1 MALRDEIDA
10 RIKERESWALRRQLG
25 IPNNR
30 RLWVL
35 TCMDERIP
43 VNEALGIQDGDAHI
57 FRNAG
62 GLATDDAIR
71 SAMLTTQF
79 FGTTEIVVLGHTECG
94 MMSAKAEDLVDALR
108 KKGIDTDAP
117 GVDPTLPEL
126 RLEKGA
132 FGKWIRL
139 FEDVDASVLAQVEAL
154 RKSPL
159 IPKDVVISGYV
170 YEVES
175 GTLRKPYEIVSQRVN
190 TYEALHAKS
199 S

>member
-1 MALRDEIDA
+1 MSLKEEIDA

-57 FRNAG
+57 YRNAG
-62 GLATDDAIR
+62 ALATDDAIR

-79 FGTTEIVVLGHTECG
+79 FGTKEIVVLGHTECG
-94 MMSAKAEDLVDALR
+94 MMSAKAEDLVKAL
-108 KKGIDTDAP
+108 KDKGIDTDNP
-117 GVDPTLPEL
+117 SIDPTLPEL
-126 RLEKGA
+126 KLDKGA

-139 FEDVDASVLAQVEAL
+139 FEDIDASVQAQADAL

-159 IPKDVVISGYV
+159 IPKDVTISAYI

-175 GTLRKPYEIVSQRVN
+175 NTLRRPYEIVSERVN
-190 TYEALHAKS
+190 TFEALHRKK
-199 S
+199 

>member
-94 MMSAKAEDLVDALR
+94 MMSAKADDLVDALR

-126 RLEKGA
+126 HLEKGA

-159 IPKDVVISGYV
+159 IPKDVTISGYV